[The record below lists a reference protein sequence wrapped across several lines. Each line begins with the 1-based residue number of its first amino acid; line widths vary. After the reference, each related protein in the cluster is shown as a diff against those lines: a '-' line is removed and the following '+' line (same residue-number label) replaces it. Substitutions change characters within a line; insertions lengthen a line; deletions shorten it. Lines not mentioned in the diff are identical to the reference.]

1 MFKKLSRIGCS
12 KKGGGHMCTAISVT
26 IKDHYFGRNLDYEHS
41 FGEKIT
47 ITPRNYGFEFR
58 KGKMIKNHYAII
70 GMALPMDGYP
80 LYFEASNEKGLSMAG
95 LNFPDNAQYNQF
107 IQGKENI
114 ASFEFIPWILCQC
127 KSVKDAEVLIKNI
140 NITDCEFKSELNPT
154 PLHWIIADKKRA
166 ITVEQTKAG
175 MNIYDNPVGV
185 LTNNPTFNIQLFG
198 ISNYMSVSPNEP
210 ENNFSDKID
219 LKTYSRGMG
228 GIGIP
233 GDLSSMS
240 RFIRGCFVKLNSV
253 WGENEIEIV
262 NQFFHV
268 LYSVYQQKGCVR
280 VGNGY
285 EITNY
290 SCCCN
295 TVKGIY
301 YYTTYN
307 NHRIN
312 AIDMHRE
319 NLDSDALIVYDLIE
333 NEEINIQNY

>member
-1 MFKKLSRIGCS
+1 
-12 KKGGGHMCTAISVT
+12 MCTAISVT
-26 IKDHYFGRNLDYEHS
+26 VKDNYFGRNLDYEHS

-47 ITPRNYGFEFR
+47 ITPRNYEFTFR
-58 KGKMIKNHYAII
+58 NGTAVKNHYAII
-70 GMALPMDGYP
+70 GMALPVDGYP
-80 LYFEASNEKGLSMAG
+80 LYFDASNEKGLSMAG
-95 LNFPDNAQYNQF
+95 LNFPDNAQYNECVQD
-107 IQGKENI
+107 KENV

-127 KSVKDAEVLIKNI
+127 QNVKEVEKLIKNT
-140 NITDCEFKSELNPT
+140 NVTDWNFKAELPPT
-154 PLHWIIADKKRA
+154 PLHWIIADRNRA
-166 ITVEQTKAG
+166 ITVEQTNEG
-175 MNIYDNPVGV
+175 MTVYDNPVGV

-198 ISNYMSVSPNEP
+198 ITNYMSVSPNEP
-210 ENNFSDKID
+210 ENKFSSKTE

-253 WGENEIEIV
+253 WGESETEIV
-262 NQFFHV
+262 NQFFHI
-268 LYSVYQQKGCVR
+268 LYSVYQQKGCVK
-280 VGNGY
+280 VENGY

-290 SCCCN
+290 SSCCN
-295 TVKGIY
+295 TDKGIY

-307 NHRIN
+307 NHKIN

-319 NLDSDALIVYDLIE
+319 NLNGDSIIVYELIE